1 MNFSSIC
8 SQSSTPTVDIFNN
21 KIKPGIVNPLTVRTY
36 QQVLNINSRFRDN
49 YNMTKS
55 SNFTIHLPTPMNK
68 VISMKLINSLL
79 QSTVHSINETHGS
92 HRFYIN
98 DTEIKLPNGS
108 YDDPRVM
115 ADELTKII
123 TLKNIHVKVSY
134 NGTQGTMTFSST
146 ADPPTEFSMDFNT
159 NNNIPVS
166 SNLNRDH
173 LTLGWVLGFRGNYLE
188 KAPSIT
194 TNKYIKNKSQCCPEI
209 IRNNDYLDNFYNG
222 KTSYTGEAIFDN
234 HGNTS
239 FLLSVDDY
247 QNNSNKTFITPF
259 KYQSINEANV
269 LAKIDLTKN
278 YMVDYPARIYFGPT
292 DITKL
297 TIRLYDEYGR
307 IIDNNNSDY
316 SIELLFECVY
326 EC

>member
-1 MNFSSIC
+1 M
-8 SQSSTPTVDIFNN
+8 
-21 KIKPGIVNPLTVRTY
+21 PL
-36 QQVLNINSRFRDN
+36 
-49 YNMTKS
+49 
-55 SNFTIHLPTPMNK
+55 
-68 VISMKLINSLL
+68 
-79 QSTVHSINETHGS
+79 
-92 HRFYIN
+92 
-98 DTEIKLPNGS
+98 
-108 YDDPRVM
+108 
-115 ADELTKII
+115 
-123 TLKNIHVKVSY
+123 
-134 NGTQGTMTFSST
+134 
-146 ADPPTEFSMDFNT
+146 DFNT

-194 TNKYIKNKSQCCPEI
+194 TDKYIKNRSQCCQEI
-209 IRNNDYLDNFYNG
+209 KRNNDYLDNFYHG
-222 KTSYTGEAIFDN
+222 KTSYTGEAMFDN
-234 HGNTS
+234 HGNMS

-247 QNNSNKTFITPF
+247 QKNSIKTYITPF

-307 IIDNNNSDY
+307 IIDNNNTDY
-316 SIELLFECVY
+316 SIELLLECVY

>member
-1 MNFSSIC
+1 MDFSSRC
-8 SQSSTPTVDIFNN
+8 SQPVDIFNN
-21 KIKPGIVNPLTVRTY
+21 KIKAGIVNPLTVKTY
-36 QQVLNINSRFRDN
+36 HQVLNINTRFRDN
-49 YNMTKS
+49 YNETKS
-55 SNFTIHLPTPMNK
+55 SDFTIHLPTPITK
-68 VISMKLINSLL
+68 VVSMKLINTILP
-79 QSTVHSINETHGS
+79 STVYTINDKYGS
-92 HRFYIN
+92 HSFYID
-98 DTEIKLPNGS
+98 DTIIKLPNGS

-115 ADELTKII
+115 AQTI
-123 TLKNIHVKVSY
+123 TNLIAEKSIPVKLEYS
-134 NGTQGTMTFSST
+134 GTQGTMTFSST
-146 ADPPTEFSMDFNT
+146 ATPVQDFSLDFNT
-159 NNNIPVS
+159 NNNIFIQ

-173 LTLGWVLGFRGNYLE
+173 LTLGWILGFRGNYLE

-194 TNKYIKNKSQCCPEI
+194 ADKYVKHGSKCCPEI
-209 IRNNDYLDNFYNG
+209 KRNNDNLDNFYVG
-222 KTSYTGEAIFDN
+222 KTIYTGEAIFDN

-247 QNNSNKTFITPF
+247 QKNSIKTFITPF

-297 TIRLYDEYGR
+297 SIRLYDEYGR
-307 IIDNNNSDY
+307 IINNNNTDY
-316 SIELLFECVY
+316 SIELMLECIY